1 MLWWVAWRTASFT
14 GKFRQSHKLIVWAV
28 IFIIIGTGKIGIGKL
43 GMLDGG
49 YLSAEITTNASI
61 LADLL
66 YNLTTNAYVSEDAI
80 YSILTNAYISVQTLS
95 SLTTNAS
102 ITEIVSESLTTN
114 ASIAADIEYSLTT
127 NANIISLNYWA
138 LGPAG
143 SLIGLS
149 GLVYDPDSTGF
160 GLKTT
165 KLRIPG
171 ARNVRLLDYGIEGG
185 SRTFIIV
192 FQTDAERQAFQEVV
206 NNDSENLLLY
216 TGRSDR
222 YQMVKK
228 VSVEPEYDELWRGI
242 AALKVTCEM
251 EDPYHYHESD
261 QGVDLGSCTLPQAGT
276 SKYNY
281 GSVMSPILFTIGGV
295 YYGGQQLAAPYVACM
310 DGATEEKS
318 LCLGPGLLSKEY
330 AELTLEGSW
339 KYYLTHTYADDYAN
353 NNYWQYDAVQSGG
366 CSLSGGQV
374 SIPSEGWFYYK
385 FQGYPTKDP
394 IRLVATITK
403 TGTPLIQYST
413 DGSIWTTSITA
424 AEIRSGVKKTYN
436 LTDTEKRGTVYV
448 RFYCPTGSTM
458 VVQGVDFYME
468 RDISSQHEEIPMV
481 PVGENRALNVTG
493 SGSGRALIK
502 DVFRARWQ
510 PQ

>member
-1 MLWWVAWRTASFT
+1 
-14 GKFRQSHKLIVWAV
+14 
-28 IFIIIGTGKIGIGKL
+28 
-43 GMLDGG
+43 MLDGG
-49 YLSAEITTNASI
+49 YLDLILTTNASI
-61 LADLL
+61 RADIL
-66 YNLTTNAYVSEDAI
+66 YSLSTNAYISVDAL

-95 SLTTNAS
+95 SLTTNAT
-102 ITEIVSESLTTN
+102 IAVLLLQSLTTN

-160 GLKTT
+160 GLKTST
-165 KLRIPG
+165 LRIPG
-171 ARNVRLLDYGIEGG
+171 SRGVRLLDDGIEGPTR
-185 SRTFIIV
+185 SFVIV
-192 FQTDAERQAFQEVV
+192 FQTDTERQAFQEVV
-206 NNDSENLLLY
+206 NNDSEDLLLY

-251 EDPYHYHESD
+251 EDPYHYHEED
-261 QGVDLGSCTLPQAGT
+261 QGLDLGSCTLPQAGT

-295 YYGGQQLAAPYVACM
+295 YYGGQQLAAPYVATM
-310 DGATEEKS
+310 DGVTEEKS
-318 LCLGPGLLSKEY
+318 LYLGPGLLSKEY
-330 AELTLEGSW
+330 AELTLEGSQR
-339 KYYLTHTYADDYAN
+339 YYLTHTYADDYAN
-353 NNYWQYDAVQSGG
+353 NNYWQYDVVHSG
-366 CSLSGGQV
+366 CSLAGGQV
-374 SIPSEGWFYYK
+374 SVPSGCWFYYK

-413 DGSIWTTSITA
+413 DGTTWATSITA
-424 AEIRSGVKKTYN
+424 TEIRSGVEKTYD
-436 LTDTEKRGTVYV
+436 LTDTEKRGTVYI
-448 RFYCPTGSTM
+448 RFYSPTGSSMT
-458 VVQGVDFYME
+458 VQGVDFYME
-468 RDISSQHEEIPMV
+468 RDISSQHAEIPTV
-481 PVGENRALNVTG
+481 PIGENRALNVTG

>member
-1 MLWWVAWRTASFT
+1 
-14 GKFRQSHKLIVWAV
+14 
-28 IFIIIGTGKIGIGKL
+28 
-43 GMLDGG
+43 MLDGG

-66 YNLTTNAYVSEDAI
+66 YNLTTNAYVSEDASH
-80 YSILTNAYISVQTLS
+80 SILTNAYISVQTLS
-95 SLTTNAS
+95 SLTTNAT
-102 ITEIVSESLTTN
+102 IAEIVSESLTTN
-114 ASIAADIEYSLTT
+114 ASIFSDDLYSLTT
-127 NANIISLNYWA
+127 NATIISLNYWA

-149 GLVYDPDSTGF
+149 GLVYDLDSKGF

-165 KLRIPG
+165 ALRIPG
-171 ARNVRLLDYGIEGG
+171 SRGVRLLDDGIDGPTR
-185 SRTFIIV
+185 SFVIV
-192 FQTDAERQAFQEVV
+192 FQTDTERQAFQEVV
-206 NNDSENLLLY
+206 NNDSENLLLF

-228 VSVEPEYDELWRGI
+228 VSVEPEYDELWRGF

-251 EDPYHYHESD
+251 EDPYHYHEED
-261 QGVDLGSCTLPQAGT
+261 QGLDLGSCTLPQAGT

-281 GSVMSPILFTIGGV
+281 GSVASPLLFTIGGV
-295 YYGGQQLAAPYVACM
+295 YYGGQQLAAPYVATM

-318 LCLGPGLLSKEY
+318 LYLGPGLLSKEY
-330 AELTLEGSW
+330 AELTLEGSQR
-339 KYYLTHTYADDYAN
+339 YYLTHTYTDDFAN

-403 TGTPLIQYST
+403 TGVPLIQYST
-413 DGSIWTTSITA
+413 DGTNWTTSITA
-424 AEIRSGVKKTYN
+424 TEIRSGVEKTYD
-436 LTDTEKRGTVYV
+436 LTDTEKRGTVYI
-448 RFYCPTGSTM
+448 RFYCPAGSTM
-458 VVQGVDFYME
+458 TVQGVEFSME
-468 RDISSQHEEIPMV
+468 RDISAQHEEIPSV
-481 PVGENRALNVTG
+481 PVGETRALNITG
-493 SGSGRALIK
+493 TGSGRALIT